1 VVYFFYICAYDM
13 AETPNL
19 LNISVETANT
29 RRYSS
34 SWPSSKRTRSR
45 TCVVSACARGDYN
58 LCKWKE
64 TFCKDHK
71 TLFGNDNCT
80 CKPPYELFTIP
91 SRKKEARV
99 VWKKLINRKK
109 GDGNQMWSPGQKS
122 RVCSHHFI
130 DKRPTESNPYP
141 VLKLGYDASS
151 KIDNI
156 PIITGQSRKRK
167 LLHAI
172 TSVKNPKQSKQTK
185 LFPSENGEILNVSIL
200 SNESNINETTE
211 YNLLSPDNNYFSSPP
226 STPVVAGQQRN
237 RINTDFN
244 SPPYTPVVAGQQ
256 RNRINTDFNA
266 PQSTPVVAGQQ
277 RNRINTNFNSPPS
290 TPVVAGQQRN
300 RKNADSLNLKSFVV
314 LRRNKYYEYIYAV
327 MVTISSILAYTGLWI
342 DYYKK
347 QLKNA
352 NYIILILK
360 NKNDLLSSQISN
372 LKKEYKKL
380 SKQKKE
386 CRCCKPLHVQLLDND
401 KNVKFYTGIDSVE
414 IFKSVHDIIAPFVRQ
429 RWRGISNTATA
440 LKRKYKI
447 LPKRMGPVRKL
458 DSKDEFLMLLMRLR
472 LGLMVKDL
480 AKRFNVSVTLASNI
494 INSWLRCSAQVLKS
508 FVFVPDQ
515 GTLNITSPAQFKDI
529 HNLHSIIDC
538 TEVFIQTPKD
548 HKLQKITW
556 SNYKHHNTM
565 KILVSVSSN
574 STIIFVSK
582 AYSGNISDKEIVK
595 RSKYLDLVEPYSK
608 LMVDKGFPILEECT
622 ARNIELLIPPGKRGK
637 TQMTTIELKR
647 TKKIAC
653 KRIIVEQVISQL
665 KNFKIIANEM
675 ALTTVCQLDDMLII
689 CSALVNMM
697 KPIY

>member
-1 VVYFFYICAYDM
+1 M

-45 TCVVSACARGDYN
+45 TCVVSACASGDYN

-185 LFPSENGEILNVSIL
+185 LFPSEN
-200 SNESNINETTE
+200 
-211 YNLLSPDNNYFSSPP
+211 
-226 STPVVAGQQRN
+226 
-237 RINTDFN
+237 
-244 SPPYTPVVAGQQ
+244 
-256 RNRINTDFNA
+256 
-266 PQSTPVVAGQQ
+266 
-277 RNRINTNFNSPPS
+277 
-290 TPVVAGQQRN
+290 
-300 RKNADSLNLKSFVV
+300 
-314 LRRNKYYEYIYAV
+314 
-327 MVTISSILAYTGLWI
+327 
-342 DYYKK
+342 
-347 QLKNA
+347 
-352 NYIILILK
+352 
-360 NKNDLLSSQISN
+360 
-372 LKKEYKKL
+372 
-380 SKQKKE
+380 
-386 CRCCKPLHVQLLDND
+386 
-401 KNVKFYTGIDSVE
+401 
-414 IFKSVHDIIAPFVRQ
+414 
-429 RWRGISNTATA
+429 
-440 LKRKYKI
+440 
-447 LPKRMGPVRKL
+447 
-458 DSKDEFLMLLMRLR
+458 
-472 LGLMVKDL
+472 
-480 AKRFNVSVTLASNI
+480 
-494 INSWLRCSAQVLKS
+494 
-508 FVFVPDQ
+508 
-515 GTLNITSPAQFKDI
+515 
-529 HNLHSIIDC
+529 DC

-608 LMVDKGFPILEECT
+608 LMVDKGFPILKECT
-622 ARNIELLIPPGKRGK
+622 ARNIELLIPPGKRDK
-637 TQMTTIELKR
+637 TQR
-647 TKKIAC
+647 
-653 KRIIVEQVISQL
+653 QQS
-665 KNFKIIANEM
+665 N
-675 ALTTVCQLDDMLII
+675 
-689 CSALVNMM
+689 
-697 KPIY
+697 